1 MHQCNYCPHQTSRIY
16 NLKRHKRNRHGIE
29 QAPKVPRA
37 LTTVSAA
44 ACESKAPSPNQMVVP
59 EIRPSAGNQVHY
71 TAADQPNNGDLP
83 LRDFPSREKYLA
95 QRPRCDICWK
105 TFSRKYTLK
114 VHKRYR
120 HGIEQ
125 TPKVPR
131 APTTMSAAACE
142 SKAPS
147 PNQMVVPDIR
157 PTTNQVHYTPPHQPN
172 NGDLSLRDFP
182 SREKY
187 LAERQRCD
195 ICWKTF
201 SRKNNLSRHRK
212 MHFIKTPKSLHSIES
227 SATMHMQ
234 EDKSTELD
242 KELLEDSRDIFKI
255 YKLLQRMKENNG
267 S

>member
-1 MHQCNYCPHQTSRIY
+1 MHQCNYCPHQTSRMY
-16 NLKRHKRNRHGIE
+16 NLKVHKRNRHGIE

-59 EIRPSAGNQVHY
+59 EIRPSAG
-71 TAADQPNNGDLP
+71 
-83 LRDFPSREKYLA
+83 
-95 QRPRCDICWK
+95 
-105 TFSRKYTLK
+105 
-114 VHKRYR
+114 
-120 HGIEQ
+120 
-125 TPKVPR
+125 
-131 APTTMSAAACE
+131 
-142 SKAPS
+142 
-147 PNQMVVPDIR
+147 
-157 PTTNQVHYTPPHQPN
+157 NQVHYTPPHQPN

-234 EDKSTELD
+234 EDKSTALD

-255 YKLLQRMKENNG
+255 YKLLQRMKQNNG